1 MRRKEIFGEIILE
14 LAENRMW
21 ALDLKNKGRGSHTQL
36 APKKLSDL
44 SLLSS
49 SVGGEG
55 KSRLWSAPEACW
67 YIKDLCPRPVIEIAN
82 SREFVH
88 VIKTL
93 SLLFHL
99 PDSIIAAMY

>member
-1 MRRKEIFGEIILE
+1 MKLGTTYNEKKKEIFGETALE

-36 APKKLSDL
+36 APEKLNLL

-55 KSRLWSAPEACW
+55 KSRLW
-67 YIKDLCPRPVIEIAN
+67 
-82 SREFVH
+82 
-88 VIKTL
+88 
-93 SLLFHL
+93 
-99 PDSIIAAMY
+99 